1 MTNTDETTEYKIIL
15 IGNSA
20 VGKTC
25 LFKKITTGNFA
36 NKNISTI
43 GMDKRRLSFQ
53 ITKENKIKN
62 IDISLLDTAGQER
75 FRSITKTYFKGA
87 DGIILMYDI
96 TNKDSFVQVEEWIK
110 SIHESIGDHNNS
122 NYIIILL
129 GNKKDL
135 VDENKKPRL
144 VLEEEAKEKCK
155 VKNIFWGGEC
165 SVKNDT
171 EEDLKNKFQGFVEK
185 IYNKVGDKFVREQ
198 KVIKANEKR
207 RRRSFCFW

>member
-75 FRSITKTYFKGA
+75 FKSITKTYFKGA

-129 GNKKDL
+129 GNKK
-135 VDENKKPRL
+135 
-144 VLEEEAKEKCK
+144 
-155 VKNIFWGGEC
+155 I
-165 SVKNDT
+165 
-171 EEDLKNKFQGFVEK
+171 
-185 IYNKVGDKFVREQ
+185 
-198 KVIKANEKR
+198 
-207 RRRSFCFW
+207 